1 MVVMLEEFVPLSL
14 PFLSNKLFRTRWLMH
29 SFVPYFFFA
38 EASRRTNEQ
47 IETPTRLACL
57 LSLPNLVSQSTF
69 PACSS
74 IPARTRSMQY
84 IYSVGTLRS
93 MAAKETERETRWRR
107 RTKTTRNRTENEDEK
122 K

>member
-1 MVVMLEEFVPLSL
+1 MVVVLEEFVPLSL

-29 SFVPYFFFA
+29 SFVPSFLFA

-74 IPARTRSMQY
+74 IPARTRS
-84 IYSVGTLRS
+84 SCLSLSLVKFDAFVGVVG
-93 MAAKETERETRWRR
+93 
-107 RTKTTRNRTENEDEK
+107 K
-122 K
+122 KGA